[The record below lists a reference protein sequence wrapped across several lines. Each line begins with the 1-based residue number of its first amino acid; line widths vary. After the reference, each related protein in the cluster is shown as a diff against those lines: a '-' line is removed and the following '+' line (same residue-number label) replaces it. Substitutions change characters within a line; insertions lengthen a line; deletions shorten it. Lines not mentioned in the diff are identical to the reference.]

1 MADKS
6 IIIVF
11 TLEVIITF
19 ISERTRLL
27 NLAEIVD

>member
-1 MADKS
+1 MADES